1 MLKKFVPSL
10 LLCGLLAGAAGA
22 HAADRL
28 RGESSAFLKS
38 FAESPVDWM
47 PWGEA
52 AIARAKAEQKPV
64 FLFVGS
70 FTSELSGAMRRQ
82 TFANP
87 KNAEWLN
94 KQFVCVIVDRE
105 ERPDVAA
112 LYQAYVNDMKQVSG
126 WPLNVWLTPEF
137 QPFEGATYLSP
148 SEDWGAPGYLK
159 LANQV
164 DAAWVASPAACRKR
178 ASEAVAQLA
187 QTAQSAA
194 PAWNPEK
201 TRSRLASSAAAWR
214 ATFDPATG
222 GFGDV
227 PKAPEPELIRFM
239 LTQSKEDREAALATL
254 RALAASAVRDPLDG
268 GFFRHSAD
276 AGWRIPYQQKTLADQ
291 ARIALA
297 FLDGAKGADA
307 KSFGQCARGALD
319 YALSRLSLHNG
330 TFASAEDATGDD
342 LVGYYAWTEAE
353 IDASLGADSQA
364 FKLAHGVLAG
374 GNVAAGDDPSAQ
386 YAHKNLL
393 RSVAEMDA
401 QQAAAAARLLAVRD
415 RRPFPPRDDR
425 ATAGAHGLIL
435 SALSRAGRE
444 LGDPRY
450 LEAAR
455 RTIAAVRANFLVS
468 PDGGLRRLA
477 GSALPA
483 AADDYAALALGF
495 RDFAR
500 AANDG
505 DAAAFAA
512 LFLGQLDARFYDAAS
527 SVYLGGEKPPGP
539 GLFMRPR
546 ASEDPPSAGPLAL
559 LGNAPHA
566 GAVAAALSNAL
577 DETSAQAPGDQLL
590 ALASFAGQEP
600 AR

>member
-1 MLKKFVPSL
+1 MLRKIIPSL
-10 LLCGLLAGAAGA
+10 FLAGLVAGAAGA
-22 HAADRL
+22 RAADRL
-28 RGESSAFLKS
+28 KGESSAFLRS
-38 FAESPVDWM
+38 FADSPVDWM

-52 AIARAKAEQKPV
+52 AIARAKAEQRPV

-82 TFANP
+82 TFANA
-87 KNAEWLN
+87 KSAEWLN
-94 KQFVCVIVDRE
+94 KQFVCVIVDRD

-148 SEDWGAPGYLK
+148 SEDWGAPGFLK

-178 ASEAVAQLA
+178 ASEAVAQMA
-187 QTAQSAA
+187 QAPQSAP
-194 PAWNPEK
+194 PAWSLEK
-201 TRSRLASSAAAWR
+201 TRARLAASAVAWR

-239 LTQSKEDREAALATL
+239 LTQSPQDRDAALATL
-254 RALAASAVRDPLDG
+254 RALATSAVRDPLDG

-319 YALSRLSLHNG
+319 FALSRLSLRDG

-342 LVGYYAWTEAE
+342 LVGYYSWTEAE
-353 IDASLGADSQA
+353 IDAALGADSQA
-364 FKLAHGVLAG
+364 FKLAHGVLPG
-374 GNVAAGDDPSAQ
+374 GNVPASDDPSAQ
-386 YAHKNLL
+386 YARKNLL
-393 RSVAEMDA
+393 RSVAEIDPR
-401 QQAAAAARLLAVRD
+401 QAAAAARLLAVRD
-415 RRPFPPRDDR
+415 RRPIPPRDGR

-435 SALSRAGRE
+435 SALSRAGSE
-444 LGDPRY
+444 LAEPRY

-455 RTIAAVRANFLVS
+455 RTLAAARTGFMVT
-468 PDGGLRRLA
+468 PGGGLRRLA
-477 GSALPA
+477 GSTLPA
-483 AADDYAALALGF
+483 AADDYAALALGC

-500 AANDG
+500 AAKDS
-505 DAAAFAA
+505 DAAALAA
-512 LFLGQLDARFYDAAS
+512 LFLGQLDARFYDPAGG
-527 SVYLGGEKPPGP
+527 VYLGGPKPPGP
-539 GLFMRPR
+539 GLFMRPP
-546 ASEDPPSAGPLAL
+546 APDDPPSAGPLAL
-559 LGNAPHA
+559 LGGAPHSA
-566 GAVAAALSNAL
+566 AVAAALSSSL

-590 ALASFAGQEP
+590 ALASYASQES
-600 AR
+600 AK